1 VHQMVVPDLVVQRG
15 RFGHE
20 RKPYKKILRER
31 LSADTRNTRKH
42 RRHQSAPGSPD
53 VAEVVNRPKKR
64 PGRRLRSSI
73 TTGAASW
80 QAVLV

>member
-1 VHQMVVPDLVVQRG
+1 MSVSPISD
-15 RFGHE
+15 
-20 RKPYKKILRER
+20 LREQEKR
-31 LSADTRNTRKH
+31 EYAQLNEIGA
-42 RRHQSAPGSPD
+42 APGARLQSPD

-73 TTGAASW
+73 TIRAANK